1 MGQTVIHVEG
11 ERTREAAR
19 PLRAR
24 ARTCVGCGERV
35 HIGEAD
41 GGSLDL
47 VRLTLG
53 PDGALTVDPR
63 GGAAGRGAHVHARP
77 ACLARAARGGLAR
90 STKGRARSV
99 VNGAAAGVDAAHPA
113 AGPRAGVDAAH
124 PAAGP
129 RAGVDAD
136 SQARAIQWAMDRR
149 IEGLVAAAV
158 RSRRIARGEAAVTEA
173 CERGEAELVIVA
185 RDAAEAAGLP
195 EVQRAVA
202 AGRAVAWG
210 DRRAL
215 ARLASHEEEAGGAVV
230 AIASRPIAAALRRA
244 AHIAGACT
252 APVGAERTRHTRP
265 RRAKKDDRSDG

>member
-19 PLRAR
+19 PLRVR

-35 HIGEAD
+35 HVDEAE
-41 GGSLDL
+41 GGSIDL
-47 VRLTLG
+47 VRLALG

-99 VNGAAAGVDAAHPA
+99 VNGAAAGVDA
-113 AGPRAGVDAAH
+113 
-124 PAAGP
+124 
-129 RAGVDAD
+129 D
-136 SQARAIQWAMDRR
+136 SLARAIQWAMDRR

-158 RSRRIARGEAAVTEA
+158 RSRRIACGEGAVTEA

>member
-113 AGPRAGVDAAH
+113 AGPRAGVDA
-124 PAAGP
+124 
-129 RAGVDAD
+129 D
-136 SQARAIQWAMDRR
+136 SLARAIQWAMDRR

>member
-11 ERTREAAR
+11 ERAREAAR

-35 HIGEAD
+35 HVGEAD
-41 GGSLDL
+41 GGSIDL
-47 VRLTLG
+47 VRLALG
-53 PDGALTVDPR
+53 PDGALTVDPG

-99 VNGAAAGVDAAHPA
+99 VNGAAAGVDA
-113 AGPRAGVDAAH
+113 
-124 PAAGP
+124 
-129 RAGVDAD
+129 D
-136 SQARAIQWAMDRR
+136 SLARAIQWAMDRR

-158 RSRRIARGEAAVTEA
+158 RSRRIACGEGAVTEA

-185 RDAAEAAGLP
+185 RDAAEAAGVP

-215 ARLASHEEEAGGAVV
+215 ARLASHEKEAGGAVV